1 MLPAS
6 VNSDKDFPSAPLGSF
21 SMAFNTLY
29 KSVNISWRVI
39 SLLGSNLLFPVPLDI
54 PKRFA
59 ASRYPGIHTSYLA
72 ICFKPLMQTGP
83 TNPDVKFFFSYLFAL
98 LFVTTIFRRF
108 SP

>member
-54 PKRFA
+54 A
-59 ASRYPGIHTSYLA
+59 RYPGIHTSYLA